1 LGGIVVGRHRLRR
14 QRAQL
19 WTVRLGARRIRQ
31 VRHDGF
37 GAGVETLFV
46 EGRAQPHDPVF
57 DLDRHCPRIVMGPA

>member
-1 LGGIVVGRHRLRR
+1 
-14 QRAQL
+14 
-19 WTVRLGARRIRQ
+19 